1 MDPTPTPT
9 PTTTTCTTL
18 TATTAASPPSEN
30 LSSAESVLSAFL
42 DLMQQFL
49 AALKEVFPECPRVSQ
64 YAFALTLRLSC
75 CSSNTARQAIAR
87 EAIDAYHQSMS
98 PFYARC
104 IEHDDTLLGEDI
116 EAMTNIDMHLK
127 WTDDLHVDTKAA
139 IWEYITK
146 LNEFANIHSMYSNIP
161 STMLRSIENIA
172 HGIAGQIGEG
182 TMSLSDLNLQ
192 AMAEQ
197 VMQALSA
204 DDLMQFA
211 TQMQASGNGANMM
224 DNVNTMYSMMSSLM
238 KSQQM

>member
-1 MDPTPTPT
+1 MDP
-9 PTTTTCTTL
+9 TCTTL
-18 TATTAASPPSEN
+18 TATTNASEGESRAASSN

-64 YAFALTLRLSC
+64 YAFALNLRLSC
-75 CSSNTARQAIAR
+75 CATDTARQAIAR

-127 WTDDLHVDTKAA
+127 WTDDLHEDTKAA

-146 LNEFANIHSMYSNIP
+146 LSEFANIHSMYSKIP

-182 TMSLSDLNLQ
+182 SMSLSDLNLQ
-192 AMAEQ
+192 TMAEQ
-197 VMQALSA
+197 VMQALSS
-204 DDLMQFA
+204 DDLMEFA

-224 DNVNTMYSMMSSLM
+224 DNVTTMYSMMSSLM